1 MAERNVHVGIG
12 LAVLAAGIWYV
23 WTHEG
28 KSHNLTLPEETVSA
42 IGYWPYAWWAGS
54 SRGNAYVHHYPDRV
68 GPNVLP
74 LVAQTS
80 EGTLSVQDSEVG
92 RG

>member
-1 MAERNVHVGIG
+1 MASRETHIGMG
-12 LAVLAAGIWYV
+12 LAVVFVAVWYV
-23 WTHEG
+23 WLHSGRT
-28 KSHNLTLPEETVSA
+28 HNLTMPEETVSA
-42 IGYWPYAWWAGS
+42 IGYWPYAWWCGS
-54 SRGNAYVHHYPDRV
+54 SRGQAYTHHYPDRV

-74 LVAQTS
+74 LVLQTE